1 MHDIKRSFRY
11 RLCKRLPL
19 GVCAAEGGGARRVSI
34 RVRFFV
40 RLRRVVGAAQRKR
53 TEKRAIVAPPQPVE
67 LLPHRLLVLL
77 LVGLA
82 AVPPP
87 GAAENKVVVLGLE
100 DAATLAVTAQP
111 ILYNLNALK
120 RAASDSAVAAGQ
132 LPDPELAFGIGELPI
147 NTEDAFSLRR
157 DSDTRLQISIMQEFP
172 NSAKRRM
179 RRAVLARD
187 ADRLGVTHVLNA
199 RTIQRDASLR
209 WLDVWRAERLLHL
222 MEAHVREADA
232 QTQAA
237 EITLRTGDT
246 TQAEFL
252 AARLTAERLRDEVS
266 GAEQTVA
273 HARNA
278 LSRWIGE
285 AAFFSLPTRLPVMPP
300 LPPLSTLIERVHR
313 HPLTMEAGAEVQT
326 ARAGADLARTEY
338 RPDWRV
344 EFGYGYRSAFSEM
357 VQLKLSVDLPLFRAD
372 RQDRSLAA
380 ALARQEAAASSVEDV
395 VRRLEADTRLNHHDY
410 ERLVSRLET
419 YDKILL
425 PQGTARIEAALAGW
439 RSGRDALREVLDARR
454 ARLELQIMRLGMQF
468 ELGSH
473 FIELSWLGAYDAE
486 EFPTGE
492 LR

>member
-1 MHDIKRSFRY
+1 MFLKKCSVRG
-11 RLCKRLPL
+11 RLNT
-19 GVCAAEGGGARRVSI
+19 
-34 RVRFFV
+34 
-40 RLRRVVGAAQRKR
+40 RLRFA
-53 TEKRAIVAPPQPVE
+53 
-67 LLPHRLLVLL
+67 LL
-77 LVGLA
+77 LLGLA
-82 AVPPP
+82 AAPPP
-87 GAAENKVVVLGLE
+87 GAAENHAVILGLD
-100 DAATLAVTAQP
+100 DAATLAITAQP
-111 ILYNLNALK
+111 VLDSLDALQ

-157 DSDTRLQISIMQEFP
+157 DSDTRLQISITQEFP
-172 NSAKRRM
+172 NAAKRRM
-179 RRAVLARD
+179 HREILERD
-187 ADRLGVTHVLNA
+187 ADRLSITHDLNA

-209 WLDVWRAERLLHL
+209 WLEVWRAELLLQL
-222 MEAHVREADA
+222 MDANVREAET
-232 QTQAA
+232 QMQAA
-237 EITLRTGDT
+237 EIALRTGDT

-252 AARLTAERLRDEVS
+252 AARLAVERLRDEVR
-266 GAEQTVA
+266 GAEQSIA

-285 AAFFSLPTRLPVMPP
+285 AAFFSLPTQLPVMPP
-300 LPPLSTLIERVHR
+300 LPPLSMVIDRVRR
-313 HPLTMEAGAEVQT
+313 HPLFMEASAEVQT
-326 ARAGADLARTEY
+326 ARAGADLVRTEY

-357 VQLKLSVDLPLFRAD
+357 VQLKVSVDLPLFRAD
-372 RQDRSLAA
+372 RQDRRLAA
-380 ALARQEAAASSVEDV
+380 ALARQEAAVVSVEDG
-395 VRRLEADTRLNHHDY
+395 VRRLDSDARLNHHDY

-419 YDKILL
+419 YDTILL

-439 RSGRDALREVLDARR
+439 RSGRDALREVLDARQ

-492 LR
+492 HR